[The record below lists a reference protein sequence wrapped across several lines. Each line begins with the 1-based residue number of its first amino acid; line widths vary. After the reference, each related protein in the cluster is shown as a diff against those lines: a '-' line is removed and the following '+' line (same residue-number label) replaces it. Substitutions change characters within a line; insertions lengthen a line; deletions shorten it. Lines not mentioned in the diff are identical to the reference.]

1 MVDRTGQ
8 VHDTGRYDTLST
20 VRCKFN
26 KYKIYYNVEL
36 VVMSLISGLIMDDCL
51 GIGSQGH
58 HCNSEWHEVIWLVL
72 VTSWCKQQLAWRE
85 LAWHQETLTIL
96 PRSMLSQL
104 LMLWCCNVP
113 INWVHIVTTGSSA
126 VPHCAPLSPP
136 SVMYH
141 YIPVLWHCAI
151 VSQRCK
157 L

>member
-58 HCNSEWHEVIWLVL
+58 HCNSEWHEVI
-72 VTSWCKQQLAWRE
+72 
-85 LAWHQETLTIL
+85 
-96 PRSMLSQL
+96 
-104 LMLWCCNVP
+104 
-113 INWVHIVTTGSSA
+113 
-126 VPHCAPLSPP
+126 
-136 SVMYH
+136 
-141 YIPVLWHCAI
+141 
-151 VSQRCK
+151 
-157 L
+157 